1 MLRSGKG
8 VGIIVILWRN
18 DMQETEF
25 QENYTNWLEK
35 QPEVPCGDKR
45 GHHWHTDFL
54 GIDCPMCERYIN
66 AYPE

>member
-1 MLRSGKG
+1 
-8 VGIIVILWRN
+8 
-18 DMQETEF
+18 MQETEF